1 MDNYLGKVLY
11 VLIGAILVLACILFF
26 IPLSKIFNNHIGW
39 VTIISILV
47 VIVVFLLTRIYDK
60 DKLEKEHRLLI
71 QTLKERIFSIDEDC
85 QGYRKEM
92 INCSLPLYKIK
103 RIETTLYTDI
113 KSKKIKNLIS
123 KINDKVDLINSYL
136 DYIIK
141 EWNLHLAKVKPSNN
155 NDCDIGEIN
164 KEEWKKFRKKS
175 FLYSYYK
182 KKIEG
187 TLIDLENYLKEYL
200 SLTNENR

>member
-1 MDNYLGKVLY
+1 MDNYLEKISY
-11 VLIGAILVLACILFF
+11 VLIGAILILMGVLFF
-26 IPLSKIFNNHIGW
+26 MPLSKIYNNHIGW

-47 VIVVFLLTRIYDK
+47 VIIVFLLTRRHDK
-60 DKLEKEHRLLI
+60 DKLEREHRLLI
-71 QTLKERIFSIDEDC
+71 QTLKERILSIDEDC

-141 EWNLHLAKVKPSNN
+141 EWNLHLAKVKSSND
-155 NDCDIGEIN
+155 DCDIGEIN

-175 FLYSYYK
+175 FLYLYYK

-187 TLIDLENYLKEYL
+187 TLIDLENYLKEYI
-200 SLTNENR
+200 SLTK

>member
-1 MDNYLGKVLY
+1 MDNYLGKILY
-11 VLIGAILVLACILFF
+11 ALIGAILVLVGILFF

-47 VIVVFLLTRIYDK
+47 VIIVFLLTRRYDK
-60 DKLEKEHRLLI
+60 DKLEKEHKLLI
-71 QTLKERIFSIDEDC
+71 QTLKERILSIDEDC

-113 KSKKIKNLIS
+113 KSKKIKDLIS

-136 DYIIK
+136 DYIIE
-141 EWNLHLAKVKPSNN
+141 EWNLHLAKVKPSND
-155 NDCDIGEIN
+155 DCDIGEIN

-175 FLYSYYK
+175 FLYLYYK

-187 TLIDLENYLKEYL
+187 TLIDLENYLKECL
-200 SLTNENR
+200 FLKNENK